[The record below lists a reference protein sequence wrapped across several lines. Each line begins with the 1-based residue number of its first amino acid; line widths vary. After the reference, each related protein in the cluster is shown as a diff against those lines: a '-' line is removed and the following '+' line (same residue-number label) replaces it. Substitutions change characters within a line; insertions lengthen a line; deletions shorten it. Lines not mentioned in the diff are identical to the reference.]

1 MARHRLSAQART
13 DLRESLRYVAENSG
27 IQNARRLRQQIQQRF
42 LLLGGQPFAGR
53 SRPELGA
60 ELRSFPV
67 SSFVIIYRPTDY
79 GVEIVRVVHGRR
91 DIESMFPS

>member
-1 MARHRLSAQART
+1 MARYRLSVQART
-13 DLRESLRYVAENSG
+13 DLSDSLRYVAQNSS

-42 LLLGGQPFAGR
+42 PLLAVQPFGGR
-53 SRPELGA
+53 ERPELGR

-79 GVEIVRVVHGRR
+79 GIEIVRVVHGRR
-91 DIESMFPS
+91 DIEALFRE